1 MKLYEKGV
9 CNETLFKL
17 IKAASRAP
25 DIVEADIETYRA
37 ACRTGEE
44 RFMELVREYGWE
56 TLKVYFDELLD
67 YAERLTRA
75 ELKALPDGGY
85 EFTDYIDDP
94 GAGYLDDKGNIIAD
108 PVRIHLKITV
118 KGDSITY
125 DFTGTDPQVKGAMNN
140 PIATSRATVM
150 ANLRLILSPDIPRN
164 SGTWRPVTL
173 IIPDGSFL
181 NPKLP
186 AAVASRGATICRQ
199 ADVMQGAEA
208 LLAPDKMMA
217 CPSEV
222 DTLLNIGGYDERGR
236 HFILMETMWGGWGG
250 RPFADGVDYNT
261 IPHGNLGNQPCEVN
275 EELYPVMYTQHA
287 YVPDTEGA
295 GKYRGSVAVVREYKL
310 LADEAVMQLRVDR
323 QRFAPYGLYGGKPGA
338 TLEAVYNPDGENHQ
352 LGKATMN
359 IKRGDVIRITT
370 SGAGGWGNPLERDV
384 NMVLNDVL
392 DEKVSLRRAKEV
404 YGVVINEKTTE
415 VDIDETE
422 RLREAMK
429 KKGVY
434 S

>member
-1 MKLYEKGV
+1 
-9 CNETLFKL
+9 
-17 IKAASRAP
+17 
-25 DIVEADIETYRA
+25 
-37 ACRTGEE
+37 
-44 RFMELVREYGWE
+44 MELVREYGWQ

-75 ELKALPDGGY
+75 EIKVLPDGDY

-94 GAGYLDDKGNIIAD
+94 GAGYLDADGNIIAE

-118 KGDSITY
+118 GGDSITY

-164 SGTWRPVTL
+164 SGAWRAVTL
-173 IIPDGSFL
+173 IIPEGSFL

-186 AAVASRGATICRQ
+186 AAVSSRGATICRQ

-222 DTLLNIGGYDERGR
+222 DTLLNISGYDEQDR
-236 HFILMETMWGGWGG
+236 HFILMETLWGGWGG
-250 RPFADGVDYNT
+250 RPFADGLDYNT

-275 EELYPVMYTQHA
+275 EELYPVIYNQHS

-295 GKYRGSVAVVREYKL
+295 GKYRGSVAVAREYKL
-310 LADEAVMQLRVDR
+310 LTGEAILQLRVDR
-323 QRFAPYGLYGGKPGA
+323 QRFAPYGLLGGQPGA
-338 TLEAVYNPDGENHQ
+338 TLDAVYNPDTQNLQ
-352 LGKATMN
+352 IGKTTMTL
-359 IKRGDVIRITT
+359 KRGDVIRITT
-370 SGAGGWGNPLERDV
+370 SGAGGWGSPLERDAG
-384 NMVLNDVL
+384 MVLNDVL
-392 DEKVSLRRAKEV
+392 DEKVSLRRARDV
-404 YGVVINEKTTE
+404 YGVVIREDTME
-415 VDIDETE
+415 VDTNETQK
-422 RLREAMK
+422 LRKTMK
-429 KKGVY
+429 NRAP
-434 S
+434 